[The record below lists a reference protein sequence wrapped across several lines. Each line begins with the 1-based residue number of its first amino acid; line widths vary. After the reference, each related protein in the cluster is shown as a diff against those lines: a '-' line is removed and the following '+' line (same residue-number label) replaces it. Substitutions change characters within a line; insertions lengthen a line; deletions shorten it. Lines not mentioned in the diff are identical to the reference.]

1 MRLPTRSGLSSRA
14 NVLALAYAAATAG
27 SVGVFGFSLLSIGIP
42 AAILLALFA
51 DGIARPGSSL
61 FYPTVTH
68 GPRTGQR
75 VALSFDDGP
84 DPQVTP
90 AVLDAL
96 AQYDARATFF
106 TIGRSL
112 EAQPQLAQRL
122 MAEHHELGNHSWQH
136 SRWQNFFGVRRQLLE
151 IERGGQAVATLT
163 GATQPPLYRPP
174 IGLKSPPL
182 AQAARRLQ
190 LTLVAWS
197 LHSRD
202 SQGDDPQRIAR
213 RVLRKI
219 RPGDIVLMHDG
230 HDRPGHHRPACAPAL
245 HLILQGLRERGLQ
258 CVTVSELLRADDA
271 IQPIPPSQEL
281 RNTAQDRDDP
291 QLLRANRGF
300 YDPLWRD
307 ARLIAPE
314 RFNTWPLVQS
324 LCEPLSRRLEVAPGL
339 RPRLP
344 IAGTQFVD
352 ISAPALA
359 RLRAHGGRAS
369 QGNIAA
375 LPFPDRAFDVVCA
388 LDIVEHVDD
397 DDGALSEL
405 SRVAAPGAALLL
417 SVPLHP
423 AQWTAFD
430 DFVGHRR
437 RYEPQ
442 RLRSKLT
449 EHGFAVEHSAVYGMQ
464 PKSSRLLDLGMWHL
478 VHRRERAMWWYNH
491 VFMPLGVRFQKKLA
505 LVPGL
510 IDGDKVAEIILVC
523 RKAGAVAT
531 PQPASRP

>member
-1 MRLPTRSGLSSRA
+1 MRLPARSGLSSRA

-27 SVGVFGFSLLSIGIP
+27 SVGAFGFSLLSVGIP

-112 EAQPQLAQRL
+112 EAHPHLAQRL
-122 MAEHHELGNHSWQH
+122 LAEHHELGNHSWQH

-163 GATQPPLYRPP
+163 GATHPPLYRPP

-245 HLILQGLRERGLQ
+245 QLILQGLHERHLR
-258 CVTVSELLRADDA
+258 CVTVSELLSRDRLNAGIAVQPTAARARGD
-271 IQPIPPSQEL
+271 PEL
-281 RNTAQDRDDP
+281 
-291 QLLRANRGF
+291 LGANRGF

-307 ARLIAPE
+307 ARLIMPE
-314 RFNTWPLVQS
+314 RFNTWPLVRLLLDRS
-324 LCEPLSRRLEVAPGL
+324 PRRLEVAPGL

-359 RLRAHGGRAS
+359 RLRERGGHAT
-369 QGNIAA
+369 QGSITA
-375 LPFPDRAFDVVCA
+375 LPFPDGAFDLVCA

-397 DDGALSEL
+397 EDGALSEL

-423 AQWTAFD
+423 EQWTAFD

-442 RLRSKLT
+442 RLRSKLA
-449 EHGFAVEHSAVYGMQ
+449 EHGFVVDQSAAYGMQ

-491 VFMPLGVRFQKKLA
+491 VFMPLGVRFQKRLA

-510 IDGDKVAEIILVC
+510 IDDLNVAEIILVC
-523 RKAGAVAT
+523 RKAST
-531 PQPASRP
+531 PTAPARMSRP